1 MACLYKPV
9 RIGYQNQ
16 DVIEMSQI
24 VARLWNARQLNDAPR
39 LAVNGFQR
47 VEFDHG
53 ITSFSTEAQASG
65 ETEKQIKQ
73 RLYPA
78 FKKLLQRVCPGAAEI
93 IVFNH
98 GLRSSSVP
106 QAWSPV
112 GAPSTSALKAP
123 VKEAHSD
130 FSPAVSPLVAKK
142 LVPHIDERQRYTLV
156 NLWMS
161 VDQKN
166 PVMQTPL
173 AFLDSETVDDEDL
186 LDFFVH
192 SGKNL
197 EMTEWDGQMDAKFRT
212 KLKVTGASHENHAW
226 FYFPK
231 MEKHEAVI
239 FKQYDSSSA
248 ESQCCIHAAIELQE
262 AGVRP
267 LPERQSVEVRAIVVY
282 PTPGNEAESVKQTAG
297 CRSCTVS

>member
-1 MACLYKPV
+1 MSP
-9 RIGYQNQ
+9 
-16 DVIEMSQI
+16 IE
-24 VARLWNARQLNDAPR
+24 ARLWNARQLNDAPR

-53 ITSFSTEAQASG
+53 ITSFSPEAQASG

-78 FKKLLQRVCPGAAEI
+78 FKKLLQRVCPGSSEI

-98 GLRSSSVP
+98 GLRASSVP
-106 QAWSPV
+106 Q
-112 GAPSTSALKAP
+112 GAPKDNAPPPSALKAP
-123 VKEAHSD
+123 VKEAHAD
-130 FSPAVSPLVAKK
+130 FSPAVSPLVAKS
-142 LVPHIDERQRYTLV
+142 LVPHIDKRQRYTLV

-166 PVMQTPL
+166 PVMKTPL

-186 LDFFVH
+186 LDFFIH
-192 SGKNL
+192 SGKNF
-197 EMTEWDGQMDAKFRT
+197 EMTEWNGQMDAKFRT
-212 KLKVTGASHENHAW
+212 KLKVGEDKGQNHAW

-231 MEKHEAVI
+231 MEKHEAVV
-239 FKQYDSSSA
+239 FKQFDSSSA
-248 ESQCCIHAAIELQE
+248 ESQCCIHAAIDLQE

-282 PTPGNEAESVKQTAG
+282 PIPENEAESVTQSMG
-297 CRSCTVS
+297 CRWHCF